1 MSETENN
8 NIILN
13 DEIVE
18 TQPIIKKK
26 KQYKPIDPLYNT
38 LYYHRK
44 VAPVECDICGCV
56 VVNRALYN
64 HKRSAKCK
72 LVKHFK
78 DLSQLEYDELKL
90 THNIT
95 T

>member
-18 TQPIIKKK
+18 TQQIIKTK

-64 HKRSAKCK
+64 HKKSAKCK

-90 THNIT
+90 TYNIT

>member
-1 MSETENN
+1 MSDIENN
-8 NIILN
+8 DIIIN

-18 TQPIIKKK
+18 TKPIQ

-44 VAPVECDICGCV
+44 VTPVECDICGCV

-64 HKRSAKCK
+64 HKKSAKCK